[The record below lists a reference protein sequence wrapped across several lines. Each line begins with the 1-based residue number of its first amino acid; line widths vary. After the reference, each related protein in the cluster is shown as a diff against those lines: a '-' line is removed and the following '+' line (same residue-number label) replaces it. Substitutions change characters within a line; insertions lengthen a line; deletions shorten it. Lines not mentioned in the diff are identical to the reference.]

1 VRNRNLV
8 WPGTL
13 RDGLLVLGSLSLP
26 GGLSAQASPIDPVL
40 ALEVLAEAAEMA
52 RPELTRLWGVPL
64 DCPLLLA
71 DRRTRQ
77 VAAGV
82 SDDEGVLQRDGAL
95 WVGQLPEGRG
105 VANTAFDWAGRRWT
119 MVAWPLP
126 ARRADR
132 AQLLAHELFHCIQ
145 PRLGQEAS
153 SPVNAHLDTREGRL
167 WLRLEWRALEMALVQ
182 AGEARVEAL
191 RDALLFRAH
200 RRSAFPTA
208 GPEERALERFEGLAE
223 YTGFQGSG
231 WPAGALAVRAA
242 GALAQWDARS
252 SFPRGFAYASGPAY
266 GILLDESGHPWRE
279 AALRGVDLGELAA
292 EAHGL
297 EAQPV
302 TPDELRR
309 RGLRYEMHRVERE
322 EDERVARAQAI
333 LEDQTRRFVEGP
345 IVRLP
350 PGSQF
355 NFSFDPNMVQTFRG
369 GMVLPTARISDE
381 WGVLE
386 VTANGV
392 WLPQEQGLFTGIILP
407 APSGIDR
414 PEEGEGW
421 RLRLAPGWHLAPGER
436 DGDWEVRRDG
446 SPGPGGGT

>member
-1 VRNRNLV
+1 ML
-8 WPGTL
+8 PQ
-13 RDGLLVLGSLSLP
+13 GLLLLGVISLP
-26 GGLSAQASPIDPVL
+26 GTLSAQASPIDPVL

-52 RPELTRLWGVPL
+52 RPELTWLWGVPL

-77 VAAGV
+77 VAAAIGDV
-82 SDDEGVLQRDGAL
+82 EGVLKREGAL
-95 WVGQLPEGRG
+95 WVGHLPEGRG

-132 AQLLAHELFHCIQ
+132 AQLVAHELFHCIQ
-145 PRLGQEAS
+145 PLLGQEAS
-153 SPVNAHLDTREGRL
+153 SPVNAHLDTRQGRL
-167 WLRLEWRALEMALVQ
+167 WLRLEWRALEMALVHV
-182 AGEARVEAL
+182 GEARVEAL

-208 GPEERALERFEGLAE
+208 GAEERALEQAEGLAE
-223 YTGFQGSG
+223 YTGLRGSG

-242 GALAQWDARS
+242 GALAQWDARP

-266 GILLDESGHPWRE
+266 GILLDEAGHPWRE
-279 AALRGVDLGELAA
+279 AALRGADLGDLAA
-292 EAHGL
+292 AAHGV
-297 EAQPV
+297 EVRPV
-302 TPDELRR
+302 MPDELRR
-309 RGLRYEMHRVERE
+309 RGIRYELHRVERE
-322 EDERVARAQAI
+322 EDERVARAQA
-333 LEDQTRRFVEGP
+333 LLAAQTRWFVEGP
-345 IVRLP
+345 IVRLR

-355 NFSFDPNMVQTFRG
+355 NFSFDPNAVQTFRG

-392 WLPQEQGLFTGIILP
+392 WLPQEEGLFTGIILP
-407 APSGIDR
+407 APSGVNR

-421 RLRLAPGWHLAPGER
+421 RLRLAPGWELVPGER
-436 DGDWEVRRDG
+436 AGDWEVRRGG
-446 SPGPGGGT
+446 SSGPGGKT